1 MIICKFGGASVVDA
15 KAIQNLGNIV
25 KNIQGKKIIV
35 VSAIGKTTR
44 KLADVVQAKYQRN
57 NEYTSL
63 FSKIKDEHFNIL
75 SDLFSEDYEGF
86 FNEIENI
93 FSEIKENIE
102 NTNSE
107 DYDYYYDQIVSYGEI
122 ISTKIVSKY
131 LNNIGIINTWADI
144 RRYLKTNSNYRAAE
158 IDIEISENNIKNSF
172 VDDCYVTQGFIASDK
187 NGNFTTLGLEGSD
200 YSAAILA
207 NFLNAEKVIFW
218 KDVDGIYNEDPK
230 QFDDAV
236 IIPELSYHQAI
247 ELSHSAKIIH
257 PKTIQPIQAK
267 NIPLFV
273 KNFNNPDA
281 NGTVIR

>member
-35 VSAIGKTTR
+35 VSAIGKTTS
-44 KLADVVQAKYQRN
+44 KLADVVLSKYQGN
-57 NEYTSL
+57 DKYISLLSKIKNEHYKILSELFTEDYETVFAEVKNV
-63 FSKIKDEHFNIL
+63 FSKIE
-75 SDLFSEDYEGF
+75 
-86 FNEIENI
+86 ENLQN
-93 FSEIKENIE
+93 K
-102 NTNSE
+102 NTE
-107 DYDYYYDQIVSYGEI
+107 DYDYYYDQIVSFGEI

-131 LNNIGIINTWADI
+131 LNDIGISNIWTDI
-144 RRYLKTNSNYRAAE
+144 RDYLKTDSSFRAAE
-158 IDIEISENNIKNSF
+158 IDIEISESNIKNFF
-172 VDDCYVTQGFIASDK
+172 VDECYVTQGFIASDK

-207 NFLNAEKVIFW
+207 NFLNAKKVILW
-218 KDVDGIYNEDPK
+218 KDVDGIYNVDPK

-236 IIPELSYHQAI
+236 ILPKLSYLKAI
-247 ELSHSAKIIH
+247 ELSHIAKIIH

>member
-1 MIICKFGGASVVDA
+1 MIICKFGGASVVNA
-15 KAIQNLGNIV
+15 EAIQNLGNIV

-35 VSAIGKTTR
+35 VSAIGKTTS
-44 KLADVVQAKYQRN
+44 KLADVVLSKYQGN
-57 NEYTSL
+57 DKYISLLSKIKNEHFKILSELFTEDYKTVFSEVKNV
-63 FSKIKDEHFNIL
+63 FSKIE
-75 SDLFSEDYEGF
+75 
-86 FNEIENI
+86 ENLQN
-93 FSEIKENIE
+93 K
-102 NTNSE
+102 NTK

-131 LNNIGIINTWADI
+131 LNDIGISNMWTDI
-144 RRYLKTNSNYRAAE
+144 RDYIKTDSSFRAAE
-158 IDIEISENNIKNSF
+158 IDIEISKSNIKNF
-172 VDDCYVTQGFIASDK
+172 FIDECYVTQGFIASDK

-207 NFLNAEKVIFW
+207 NFLNAKKVILW
-218 KDVDGIYNEDPK
+218 KDVDGIYNVDPK

-236 IIPELSYHQAI
+236 ILPELSYHQAI

>member
-1 MIICKFGGASVVDA
+1 MIICKFGGASVVNA
-15 KAIQNLGNIV
+15 EAIQNLGNIV

-35 VSAIGKTTR
+35 VSAIGKTTS
-44 KLADVVQAKYQRN
+44 KLADVVLSKYQGN
-57 NEYTSL
+57 DKYISLLSKIKNEHFKILSELFTEDYKTVFSEVKNV
-63 FSKIKDEHFNIL
+63 FSKIE
-75 SDLFSEDYEGF
+75 
-86 FNEIENI
+86 ENLQN
-93 FSEIKENIE
+93 K
-102 NTNSE
+102 NTK
-107 DYDYYYDQIVSYGEI
+107 DYDYYYDQIVSFGEI

-131 LNNIGIINTWADI
+131 LNDIGISNMWTDI
-144 RRYLKTNSNYRAAE
+144 RDYIKTDSSFRAAE
-158 IDIEISENNIKNSF
+158 IDIEISKSNIKNF
-172 VDDCYVTQGFIASDK
+172 FIDECYVTQGFIASDK

-207 NFLNAEKVIFW
+207 NFLNAKKVILW
-218 KDVDGIYNEDPK
+218 KDVDGIYNVDPK

-236 IIPELSYHQAI
+236 ILPELSYHQAI